1 MIAKGLILERQTVL
15 LVFCQERIQTSE
27 ELCKTVL
34 LLILGVVSFL
44 MVEQLINIFFLFT
57 IAVYVVLSEGEFK
70 NRLYQRNASLS

>member
-15 LVFCQERIQTSE
+15 LVFCQERIQANV

-34 LLILGVVSFL
+34 LLILGVISFL
-44 MVEQLINIFFLFT
+44 MVEQLISIFFLFT

>member
-15 LVFCQERIQTSE
+15 LVFCQERIQANE
-27 ELCKTVL
+27 EPCKTVL
-34 LLILGVVSFL
+34 LLILRVISFL

>member
-15 LVFCQERIQTSE
+15 LVFCQERIQAKE

-34 LLILGVVSFL
+34 LLILGVISFL

>member
-15 LVFCQERIQTSE
+15 LVFCQERIQANE

-34 LLILGVVSFL
+34 LLILGVISFL

-57 IAVYVVLSEGEFK
+57 IAIYVVLSEGEFK